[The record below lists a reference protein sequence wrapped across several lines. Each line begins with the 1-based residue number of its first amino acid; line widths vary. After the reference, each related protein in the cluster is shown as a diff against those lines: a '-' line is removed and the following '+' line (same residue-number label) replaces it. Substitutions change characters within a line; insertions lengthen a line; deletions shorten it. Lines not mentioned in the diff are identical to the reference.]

1 MGLSDSSL
9 RRYEFYDVSLERPH
23 LFIRVERLV
32 EIEVLA
38 IEAFPRR
45 AFRLDLFEVETCRA
59 KETFFFSYRNIYPLG
74 TNKISAG
81 YFNPFAILE
90 LEKKLYDPL
99 FTILNLDPF
108 PFREV
113 FFIY

>member
-1 MGLSDSSL
+1 M
-9 RRYEFYDVSLERPH
+9 SLERPH
-23 LFIRVERLV
+23 LFIRAERLV

-45 AFRLDLFEVETCRA
+45 AFRLGLFDVETCRA
-59 KETFFFSYRNIYPLG
+59 KETFFFSYRDIHPLG

-81 YFNPFAILE
+81 YFNPLAILE
-90 LEKKLYDPL
+90 LEKKLFDPR
-99 FTILNLDPF
+99 FTILNLDLF